1 MRSKSCVNT
10 KDKGFKSLA
19 KKYKVSE
26 GDLELA
32 LKQLPDAGANM
43 SEEELDS
50 YVGDYFKVTSTIPY
64 KSKREYDKAIAVYDA
79 KYRPD
84 KVGQL
89 NKADA
94 QKLYKEAVSIFG
106 KENVILFKD
115 PLDNWQVNVSKPIH
129 SSSKSFTWDRVSE
142 NSYEVSS
149 KGDKRFSALTATFK
163 KGTIIDGVDVSGR
176 TIEDVYQSVIKKSR
190 KGQAP
195 SRDSKLYNE
204 SLKTKEEREDFSY
217 TEGYFPL
224 WQEWARQNPEL
235 IEELRIKAK
244 GKVLTD
250 QFASTRVSQ
259 ARALA
264 DILNGNT
271 ETVLGTPSSSE
282 SKTTVTRIISGGQT
296 GVDTIGLQVAKR
308 LGIET
313 GGTAPKGFLREQG
326 VDSEDIASYGL
337 VEITPEEQA
346 DYTKRKG
353 KKDPYTGRTELNVRN
368 SDGTV
373 YFGTDDDSAGLIATR
388 RSAKEWNKPFI
399 NNPTADELR
408 EWIIKNNI
416 KTLNVAGNR
425 GSKLNNPQ
433 EIEDILSKALSTKK
447 ESTLSTNRLQEGID
461 TINEVIEDTEKH
473 ISFDYDK
480 HEYYIDGK
488 KADMSVTQYIHRSD
502 DIDDLWKLPS
512 TRIGNTV
519 DRFVRAYFKGEDVLK
534 MSIPNLSKRDKRN
547 LKEDLDKLKKSFDD
561 KFGEGQYKVIT
572 DEIRIAGRYNYIDE
586 SGKSQSKTVAGTPDM
601 IIIDNEGNFHIYDMK
616 TKRVMSERNK
626 NWSEA
631 TTESYYRQLSMY
643 KSILEANYPKMR
655 GKIVDMKL
663 IRFDTAYPTPNGITN
678 WNGEN
683 IGTADYD
690 SADENDDADVLYITN
705 DNMTEY
711 VPIEQ
716 YDEYSAPRLSTV
728 ENNGLFN
735 VEERNLDGE
744 FSSYSSLSEEDKAAL
759 EDEVGNA
766 EVPEVTE
773 LSTRDK
779 QIKALHAPG
788 GIPATERLFLGKSAM
803 CYSSFIITQLQNNPK
818 ANSFYFGNEFS
829 GYDFTSMSREEIVNT
844 IGVSKILN
852 YVREAYFNPDNR
864 DDIEDFG
871 VLDKLQIAY
880 DNWGALVEGAY
891 SKLIE
896 LEDVTV
902 VKARPEDIKRET
914 LDVDNSD
921 WMEGATL
928 EEKESEHWQIG
939 QRQISA
945 RASLSAEIRRAFARL
960 PVVDKEGN
968 NIADKYGYNFMTF
981 VDPGEAINRV
991 LEWVK
996 DCTSMK
1002 EMEDILRS
1010 KSDAHPWLNNIID
1023 KIQKEPFRSMF
1034 YQNFRKQFT
1043 QYSIVTVTEDERGNR
1058 IYETHIINT
1067 KGASEAL
1074 LDNIVNAYNSS
1085 LMGNIIIPIKGSLD
1099 GKGRVNIP
1107 KVTALKETNSKL
1119 LSSLKNAH
1127 SERKLG
1133 KFLSSNISN
1142 IADLLTAVGISVDI
1156 KTLDEAF
1163 ANDSTRK
1170 NFNNTK
1176 VFDVLNNLDYL
1187 LETLLDNKD
1196 NTEYN
1201 PVAKGA
1207 EGNIY
1212 GNYKNIVKVLSDYIQ
1227 DSIESSTYENGKMH
1241 YSYVTPSY
1249 MGKLITNLK
1258 DNLGDPNKFQKF
1270 IQDEYGSY
1278 RFFKDGDEWKNVW
1291 LDKLANSEEARQK
1304 LDYKVQLSFNGTPYT
1319 ELSELGYTL
1328 SLMSEYFYDRN
1339 SGKNQ
1344 KLAWYRLPI
1353 LANKPSSEFIRF
1365 TRYTGRNYKRY
1376 ITEGLRNVFDQ
1387 ELMRI
1392 QTVLERAT
1400 NPNINKIG
1408 VKEKITF
1415 DLKDSVVT
1423 PELIEKIKGTKDKKG
1438 NVIKNLTLDD
1448 FVQNGKSIFAGSGA
1462 EFKFLAALNN
1472 EIINKTAL
1480 GQMIIDKIN
1489 GKEVNEEVFNN
1500 SFSTAI
1506 NSYMD
1511 LMVEREMDKWRSI
1524 GLFDTKTVEVTDKKG
1539 NKKENTIYKYVGQF
1553 GSTFDEIAGSLE
1565 EYVWNDM
1572 FATINIIELT
1582 ATDLAYYRNVED
1594 FQKRYSQVHAPAMRA
1609 NIQARDEKGVL
1620 YSIDGMERTIYLKDS
1635 IHVSDIIPNIEKAL
1649 DDKIATLTG
1658 QQKQHMKM
1666 MKGLILKAFEEVNV
1680 ADAQGYS
1687 SPTSYRKKLGMMG
1700 RWTSEM
1706 EEAYNRIKSGNY
1718 NVNDLGVVWQP
1729 LKPFVFS
1736 NIRKSTGA
1744 DSMKTMRVPVQ
1755 NKNSE
1760 YLLFLADAIMRGN
1773 NQNNKLIAIF
1783 DFMEDSAYDGRV
1795 SKNGKVI
1802 KEGVYNGRG
1811 IDTVQFESAVNS
1823 GSMGAIDLNNLD
1835 TYDSIKK
1842 ALNDNV
1848 YYKSDKSEYNEQ
1860 YVHTISFEDY
1870 GIQQEVPAHLVDHE
1884 QLMGSQIR
1892 ILGVSD
1898 ITPGTKFKVGKD
1910 TNEIDNIQLVSEYQ
1924 NLIAENIRDSFNQLI
1939 KDFKLKGTKK
1949 QKNKALSELLI
1960 DAIRKDQR
1968 YGSDLITACSLN
1980 DEGEFV
1986 IPLSD
1991 PIQSIRIQQLI
2002 NSIIKTRINKQKV
2015 KGGPVVQA
2023 SSFGLSEDLN
2033 IRFKDKK
2040 GNLIPTIDEYA
2051 KSKKKTKEEVKGEY
2065 DKYVKDNQAS
2075 IAYFE
2080 CYMPIP
2086 SSELEEQL
2094 TRSDGSIMDIDEAI
2108 AAGIIPEEM
2117 RKAIGYRIPT
2127 EDKYSMA
2134 PLYIKGFLPKA
2145 AGEAIMFPKEITT
2158 LSGSD
2163 FDIDK
2168 MYIMLKAF
2176 SKSSKT
2182 NWKAL
2187 EDDIMASDKAKGA
2200 LKRKHREDLR
2210 IAIDEIKNGKI
2221 EFSKDSFEQRVL
2233 DFYNNNKKKYSS
2245 SEYTEAAKGRDKR
2258 NNRIFDIQWAVL
2270 TSEDT
2275 MSKMFN
2281 PGSFDVQKRAARRI
2295 NILKGGGNYSYSDLS
2310 HMSLKELDSIVDS
2323 GSDRDI
2329 LFSSTQVYF
2338 HKQNMTA
2345 GKLIGIFA
2353 NNNTSHAF
2361 LSMQDISLNLG
2372 GEGFMFDGVSVDDT
2386 HNNKLDALYAKDG
2399 SLISKTIAGF
2409 LAASVDAVKDPVLN
2423 FMNLNTFTANTAMLL
2438 ARLGF
2443 DTDSIGMFLTQP
2455 LIEKVT
2461 REYFKR
2467 SNEGSVTV
2475 DEVIKD
2481 FLPDD
2486 FQLVEGMKKSLA
2498 STPFTKEDLAEGLS
2512 LGDDSTDF
2520 QISALL
2526 LFQKLASIAQDLNT
2540 LTFLTK
2546 FNSVTNAVGPT
2557 IADTFVMRER
2567 YRKFLDKMEDNP
2579 PFNENAK
2586 YVIENSPILNAFFE
2600 TTVGDGGAS
2609 ELLFGDYFPH
2619 YGDKFNLVLDRLR
2632 KKVKGQLD
2640 AKLINKLINDFIY
2653 YKLTLG
2659 DNPVIDGSIE
2669 GRTKFINNFTNI
2681 FSEESTGI
2689 VDNDLLKIINIKSPD
2704 YRCPVPTLEAKTGGY
2719 GIDVQERVRSAWTD
2733 LILNPSTRELGSDL
2747 FYYNIYRSSFGFSPK
2762 TFGNLASVEVRLNIP
2777 GYVSTIRDV
2786 RFNDNLVSV
2795 DDFLYLFLR
2804 NHSNEY
2810 KLVPRFEEHSK
2821 VEVSEGK
2828 NIRNNKYITFA
2839 FDKKKHGMDPII
2851 VSTSDNGTV
2860 FAPVIMYKN
2869 KLYMNPVYNEGDN
2882 IVTYTETAP
2891 LGNTNNFL
2899 EYGPDGALM
2908 KSVLNNN
2915 NDKVGEVKETPSKEP
2930 TKEDT
2935 PEEPQHKRTFISKEL
2950 REKANKAFKEVL
2962 EDEEWAAVA
2971 NYEIEDK
2978 QAVIP
2983 QLVDCVLSE
2992 LGIDPTKYEK
3002 PIRKLVIE
3010 RINKANEKNC

>member
-1 MRSKSCVNT
+1 MRNKSCVNT
-10 KDKGFKSLA
+10 KDKVFKSFA
-19 KKYKVSE
+19 QKYQVSD

-32 LKQLPDAGANM
+32 MKQLPDAGAKM
-43 SEEELDS
+43 SQEELDA
-50 YVGDYFKVTSTIPY
+50 YVGEYFKVTSTIPY
-64 KSKREYDKAIAVYDA
+64 ESKKEYDKAIAVYNA

-84 KVGQL
+84 KVGEL
-89 NKADA
+89 SKANA

-115 PLDNWQVNVSKPIH
+115 PLDEWQVNVSKPTY
-129 SSSKSFTWDRVSE
+129 SAVKKDTSE
-142 NSYEVSS
+142 EVSS
-149 KGDKRFSALTATFK
+149 YTGDIIPEENTIFVFGSNPEGRHGAGAAKVAKEQFGAKYGVGEGLTGNAYALPTK
-163 KGTIIDGVDVSGR
+163 DLRVKQNKSLRSIPPKQIVES
-176 TIEDVYQSVIKKSR
+176 IKK
-190 KGQAP
+190 
-195 SRDSKLYNE
+195 LYE
-204 SLKTKEEREDFSY
+204 TAK
-217 TEGYFPL
+217 
-224 WQEWARQNPEL
+224 QNPDKQFKVAY
-235 IEELRIKAK
+235 RNTDKA
-244 GKVLTD
+244 
-250 QFASTRVSQ
+250 S
-259 ARALA
+259 
-264 DILNGNT
+264 LNGYT
-271 ETVLGTPSSSE
+271 GIEMIDMFLEAGPIPSNVVF
-282 SKTTVTRIISGGQT
+282 SKEW
-296 GVDTIGLQVAKR
+296 VDTGKFNQKN
-308 LGIET
+308 E
-313 GGTAPKGFLREQG
+313 
-326 VDSEDIASYGL
+326 
-337 VEITPEEQA
+337 EIP
-346 DYTKRKG
+346 
-353 KKDPYTGRTELNVRN
+353 V
-368 SDGTV
+368 
-373 YFGTDDDSAGLIATR
+373 I
-388 RSAKEWNKPFI
+388 
-399 NNPTADELR
+399 
-408 EWIIKNNI
+408 
-416 KTLNVAGNR
+416 
-425 GSKLNNPQ
+425 SK
-433 EIEDILSKALSTKK
+433 
-447 ESTLSTNRLQEGID
+447 LQEGID

-488 KADMSVTQYIHRSD
+488 KADMSVTQYIHRND

-519 DRFVRAYFKGEDVLK
+519 DRFVRAYFKGEDILR
-534 MSIPNLSKRDKRN
+534 MGIPNLTKRDKRN
-547 LKEDLDKLKKSFDD
+547 LKEDLDKLKKAFDD

-616 TKRVMSERNK
+616 TKRINTNST
-626 NWSEA
+626 WSEA
-631 TTESYYRQLSMY
+631 TTEGYYRQLSMY
-643 KSILEANYPKMR
+643 KAILEANYPKMR

-678 WNGEN
+678 GAGEDV
-683 IGTADYD
+683 GLVDYD
-690 SADENDDADVLYITN
+690 SADTGEDPDVLYITDEDM
-705 DNMTEY
+705 DNF
-711 VPIEQ
+711 VPIEE
-716 YDEYSAPRLSTV
+716 YSDYSAPRLSTV
-728 ENNGLFN
+728 ENNGLFD
-735 VEERNLDGE
+735 VKERKPEGE

-759 EDEVGNA
+759 EEEVGNPEIP
-766 EVPEVTE
+766 EVPE
-773 LSTRDK
+773 LSNRDK
-779 QIKALHAPG
+779 QIQALHTPG
-788 GIPATERLFLGKSAM
+788 RLPATERLFLGNTAM
-803 CYSSFIITQLQNNPK
+803 SYASFIITQLQNSPE
-818 ANSFYFGNEFS
+818 ANSSFLGDEYSN
-829 GYDFTSMSREEIVNT
+829 YDFTSMSREDIINT
-844 IGVSKILN
+844 IGVAKILN
-852 YVREAYFNPDNR
+852 YVKEAYFNPDNR
-864 DDIEDFG
+864 DDIDDFD

-896 LEDVTV
+896 LEDITV
-902 VKARPEDIKRET
+902 VRARPEDIKRED
-914 LDVDNSD
+914 LDADDSD
-921 WMEGATL
+921 WMEEATL
-928 EEKESEHWQIG
+928 EEKESEHWQTN

-945 RASLSAEIRRAFARL
+945 RASLSAVIRRTFARL
-960 PVVDKEGN
+960 PVVDKAGN

-996 DCTSMK
+996 DCTSIK
-1002 EMEDILRS
+1002 EMEDMLRS
-1010 KSDAHPWLNNIID
+1010 KSDTYPWLNNIID
-1023 KIQKEPFRSMF
+1023 KIQKEPFRSLF

-1043 QYSIVTVTEDERGNR
+1043 QYSIVTVTKDEKGNR
-1058 IYETHIINT
+1058 IYETTIINT
-1067 KGASEAL
+1067 KGASKAL
-1074 LDNIVNAYNSS
+1074 IDGIVNSYNSG

-1099 GKGRVNIP
+1099 GKGRVNVP
-1107 KVTALKETNSKL
+1107 QVTALKKANTELFSA
-1119 LSSLKNAH
+1119 LKEAH
-1127 SERKLG
+1127 SEKRLKKSLTT
-1133 KFLSSNISN
+1133 NIPK
-1142 IADLLTAVGISVDI
+1142 IAKLLTSVGIPIDTN
-1156 KTLDEAF
+1156 TLNEVF
-1163 ANDSTRK
+1163 FNDSTRK
-1170 NFNNTK
+1170 NFSNTK

-1187 LETLLDNKD
+1187 LGTLLDNKD

-1201 PVAKGA
+1201 PVAKGE

-1212 GNYKNIVKVLSDYIQ
+1212 GNYKNIVNVLADYIQ

-1241 YSYVTPSY
+1241 FSYVTPSY

-1278 RFFKDGDEWKNVW
+1278 RFFKDGDDWKNIW

-1319 ELSELGYTL
+1319 DLSELGYTL
-1328 SLMSEYFYDRN
+1328 SLMTEYFYDRN

-1392 QTVLERAT
+1392 QTVLERAA
-1400 NPNINKIG
+1400 NPKVNKIG

-1415 DLKDSVVT
+1415 DLKDSMVT
-1423 PELIEKIKGTKDKKG
+1423 PQLIKKIKGTKDRKG
-1438 NVIKNLTLDD
+1438 NAIKNLTLDD
-1448 FVQNGKSIFAGSGA
+1448 FVKNGKLVFTGSGA

-1472 EIINKTAL
+1472 EILNKTVL

-1489 GKEVNEEVFNN
+1489 GKEVNEVTFDKE
-1500 SFSTAI
+1500 FSNAI

-1511 LMVEREMDKWRSI
+1511 LMVKREMDNWRSI
-1524 GLFDTKTVEVTDKKG
+1524 GLFDTETTETTDKKG
-1539 NKKENTIYKYVGQF
+1539 NKKENTVYKYVGQF
-1553 GSTFDEIAGSLE
+1553 GSTFDEIAGNLE

-1582 ATDLAYYRNVED
+1582 ATDLAYYRNIED
-1594 FQKRYSQVHAPAMRA
+1594 FQKRYSQVHSPAMRL
-1609 NIQARDEKGVL
+1609 NIQARDEKGKL
-1620 YSIDGMERTIYLKDS
+1620 YSIDGIERTLYLKDS
-1635 IHVSDIIPNIEKAL
+1635 IQISDIIPNIEKAL
-1649 DDKIATLTG
+1649 DDRIATLTG
-1658 QQKQHMKM
+1658 QPKQHMKM
-1666 MKGLILKAFEEVNV
+1666 MKGLILRAFEEVNV

-1706 EEAYNRIKSGNY
+1706 EEAYDRIKSGDY
-1718 NVNDLGVVWQP
+1718 DVNDLGIVWQP

-1736 NIRKSTGA
+1736 NIRKSSGA
-1744 DSMKTMRVPVQ
+1744 DSMKTLRVPVQ

-1823 GSMGAIDLNNLD
+1823 GSMGAIDLDSLD
-1835 TYDSIKK
+1835 TYDEIKG
-1842 ALNDNV
+1842 ALNKAA
-1848 YYKSDKSEYNEQ
+1848 YYNSDKSEYNDQ
-1860 YVHTISFEDY
+1860 YVHSISFEDY
-1870 GIQQEVPAHLVDHE
+1870 GIQQEVPAHLTDHE
-1884 QLMGSQIR
+1884 QLMGSQVR
-1892 ILGVSD
+1892 ILSVSD
-1898 ITPGTKFKVGKD
+1898 ITPRTKFRVGND
-1910 TNEIDNIQLVSEYQ
+1910 ATEIDDIQLVSEYQ
-1924 NLIAENIRDSFNQLI
+1924 NIIAENIRDSFNQLI
-1939 KDFKLKGTKK
+1939 KDFKLKGTRKER
-1949 QKNKALSELLI
+1949 NKALSELLI

-1968 YGSDLITACSLN
+1968 YGADLITACTLN
-1980 DEGEFV
+1980 SEGEFV
-1986 IPLSD
+1986 IPLLD
-1991 PIQSIRIQQLI
+1991 PIQSIRIQQLL

-2015 KGGPVVQA
+2015 KGGPGVQV

-2033 IRFKDKK
+2033 IRFKDKE
-2040 GNLIPTIDEYA
+2040 GNLIPTIEEYA
-2051 KSKKKTKEEVKGEY
+2051 KSKKKTKEQVKEEY
-2065 DKYVKDNQAS
+2065 RRYVKNNQAS

-2086 SSELEEQL
+2086 SSDLEEQL
-2094 TRSDGSIMDIDEAI
+2094 TKSDGSIMDIEEAV

-2176 SKSSKT
+2176 SKSIKT

-2187 EDDIMASDKAKGA
+2187 EDDIMASDKSKGA

-2210 IAIDEIKNGKI
+2210 IALDEIRNGNI
-2221 EFSKDSFEQRVL
+2221 EFSKNSFEQRVL
-2233 DFYNNNKKKYSS
+2233 DYYNNNKEKYSS
-2245 SEYTEAAKGRDKR
+2245 SGYTEVTKGREGR

-2275 MSKMFN
+2275 MSKIFN

-2295 NILKGGGNYSYSDLS
+2295 KILKEARGDYSYNELS
-2310 HMSLKELDSIVDS
+2310 HMNLKELDSIVDS
-2323 GSDRDI
+2323 GSSRDI
-2329 LFSSTQVYF
+2329 IFSSTQVYF
-2338 HKQNMTA
+2338 HQQNMTA

-2372 GEGFMFDGVSVDDT
+2372 GDGFMFDGVSVDDT

-2423 FMNLNTFTANTAMLL
+2423 DMNLNTFTANTAMLL

-2467 SNEGSVTV
+2467 NNEGYVTV

-2486 FQLVEGMKKSLA
+2486 FKLVEGMKKSLA
-2498 STPFTKEDLAEGLS
+2498 STPFTKEDLAEGLK
-2512 LGDDSTDF
+2512 LGDESIDF
-2520 QISALL
+2520 QMSALL
-2526 LFQKLASIAQDLNT
+2526 LFQKLADIAQDLNT

-2557 IADTFVMRER
+2557 IADTLVMRER

-2600 TTVGDGGAS
+2600 TTVADGGAS
-2609 ELLFGDYFPH
+2609 ELMFKDYFPH
-2619 YGDKFNLVLDRLR
+2619 YGGRFTLVLDRLR
-2632 KKVKGQLD
+2632 QKTKGQLD
-2640 AKLINKLINDFIY
+2640 ARIINMLVGDFMY

-2659 DNPVIDGSIE
+2659 DNPVIDGSE
-2669 GRTKFINNFTNI
+2669 ETRRRFISDFPSI
-2681 FSEESTGI
+2681 FSAEATGI
-2689 VDNDLLKIINIKSPD
+2689 VDNDLIKIINVKSPN

-2719 GIDVQERVRSAWTD
+2719 GIDVQERVKSAWTD
-2733 LILNPSTRELGSDL
+2733 LILNPATRKLGSDL
-2747 FYYNIYRSSFGFSPK
+2747 FFYNIYRNGFGFSPK
-2762 TFGNLASVEVRLNIP
+2762 TAGHLASVDVRLNIP
-2777 GYVSTIRDV
+2777 GYISTIRDIE
-2786 RFNDNLVSV
+2786 FNDNAVSV
-2795 DDFLYLFLR
+2795 DDFLYMFLR
-2804 NHSNEY
+2804 NHSDNY
-2810 KLVPRFEEHSK
+2810 KLVPRFEGHLK
-2821 VEVSEGK
+2821 VKVSEEKSVRG
-2828 NIRNNKYITFA
+2828 NNCITFA
-2839 FDKKKHGMDPII
+2839 FDKKKHGMDPVI
-2851 VSTSDNGTV
+2851 VSTSVNGTV
-2860 FAPVIMYKN
+2860 FAPVIKYKD
-2869 KLYMNPVYNEGDN
+2869 KLYMNPIYNEGDN
-2882 IVTYTETAP
+2882 IVTYTETTP

-2899 EYGPDGALM
+2899 EYGPEGALM
-2908 KSVLNNN
+2908 KSVLNKEGNRAA
-2915 NDKVGEVKETPSKEP
+2915 ETKETPSKEP
-2930 TKEDT
+2930 TKDT
-2935 PEEPQHKRTFISKEL
+2935 PEEPQYKRSFTK
-2950 REKANKAFKEVL
+2950 KEVQEIL
-2962 EDEEWAAVA
+2962 KEIGTDEQWETIATYEDSQLSKV
-2971 NYEIEDK
+2971 
-2978 QAVIP
+2978 VP
-2983 QLVDCVLSE
+2983 QIVDAVLSE
-2992 LGIDPTKYEK
+2992 LNVDPGKFKETV
-3002 PIRKLVIE
+3002 RRLVID
-3010 RINKANEKNC
+3010 RIKEANKKNC

>member
-32 LKQLPDAGANM
+32 MKQLPNAGAEM
-43 SEEELDS
+43 SQEELDT
-50 YVGDYFKVTSTIPY
+50 YVENYFKVTSTIPY
-64 KSKREYDKAIAVYDA
+64 KSKREYNKAIAVYNA
-79 KYRPD
+79 KYKPT
-84 KVGQL
+84 KVGEL
-89 NKADA
+89 DKANA

-106 KENVILFKD
+106 RENVILFKD
-115 PLDNWQVNVSKPIH
+115 FLDEWQVNVSKPV
-129 SSSKSFTWDRVSE
+129 F
-142 NSYEVSS
+142 
-149 KGDKRFSALTATFK
+149 
-163 KGTIIDGVDVSGR
+163 
-176 TIEDVYQSVIKKSR
+176 
-190 KGQAP
+190 
-195 SRDSKLYNE
+195 
-204 SLKTKEEREDFSY
+204 
-217 TEGYFPL
+217 
-224 WQEWARQNPEL
+224 
-235 IEELRIKAK
+235 
-244 GKVLTD
+244 
-250 QFASTRVSQ
+250 
-259 ARALA
+259 
-264 DILNGNT
+264 
-271 ETVLGTPSSSE
+271 SSSE
-282 SKTTVTRIISGGQT
+282 AETIVTKVISGGQT

-313 GGTAPKGFLREQG
+313 GGTAPEGFLRETG
-326 VDSEDIASYGL
+326 IDNEDISSYGL
-337 VEITPEEQA
+337 QEITPEEQA
-346 DYTKRKG
+346 SYTIRKG
-353 KKDPYTGRTELNVRN
+353 KRDPYTGRTELNVRN

-373 YFGTDDDSAGLIATR
+373 YFYTSNDSAGYMATK
-388 RSAKEWNKPFI
+388 RSADEWGKPFLA
-399 NNPTADELR
+399 NPTAEELR

-416 KTLNVAGNR
+416 KILNVAGNR
-425 GSKLNNPQ
+425 GSKLSNSE
-433 EIEDILSKALSTKK
+433 EIANILSNALSIEKVPVISK
-447 ESTLSTNRLQEGID
+447 LQEGID
-461 TINEVIEDTEKH
+461 TINEVIEDTKKH

-488 KADMSVTQYIHRSD
+488 KADMSVTQYIHRND
-502 DIDDLWKLPS
+502 DINDLWKLPS

-519 DRFVRAYFKGEDVLK
+519 DRFVRAYFQGEDVLK
-534 MSIPNLSKRDKRN
+534 MDIPNLSRRDKKS
-547 LKEDLDKLKKSFDD
+547 LKEDLDRLKEAFDD

-586 SGKSQSKTVAGTPDM
+586 SGKPQSKTVAGTPDM

-616 TKRVMSERNK
+616 TKRVNTNST
-626 NWSEA
+626 WGEA

-643 KSILEANYPKMR
+643 KAILEANYPKMR

-663 IRFDTAYPTPNGITN
+663 IRFDTAYPTPNGIKN
-678 WNGEN
+678 WEGED
-683 IGTADYD
+683 IGLANYD
-690 SADENDDADVLYITN
+690 SADAGEDADILYVTDDDM
-705 DNMTEY
+705 DNF
-711 VPIEQ
+711 VPIEE
-716 YDEYSAPRLSTV
+716 YEDYSAPRLSTV
-728 ENNGLFN
+728 ENNGLFD
-735 VEERNLDGE
+735 VKERKPDGE

-759 EDEVGNA
+759 EEEVGN
-766 EVPEVTE
+766 PEIPKSSE
-773 LSTRDK
+773 QSDRDK
-779 QIKALHAPG
+779 QIEVLHTPG
-788 GIPATERLFLGKSAM
+788 GLPATERLFLGNTIMS
-803 CYSSFIITQLQNNPK
+803 YTSFIISQLQNSPK
-818 ANSFYFGNEFS
+818 ASSTFFGDEFS
-829 GYDFTSMSREEIVNT
+829 NYDFTSMSRADIIDTV
-844 IGVSKILN
+844 GVAKILN
-852 YVREAYFNPDNR
+852 YVKEAYFNPDNR
-864 DDIEDFG
+864 DDIDNFD

-902 VKARPEDIKRET
+902 VKARPEDIKRED
-914 LDVDNSD
+914 LDADDTD

-928 EEKESEHWQIG
+928 EEKESEYWQIG

-968 NIADKYGYNFMTF
+968 SVADKYGYNFMTF

-1010 KSDAHPWLNNIID
+1010 KSDTYPWLNNIID

-1043 QYSIVTVTEDERGNR
+1043 QYSIVTVTKDEKGNR
-1058 IYETHIINT
+1058 VYETHIINT
-1067 KGASEAL
+1067 KGASTVL
-1074 LDNIVNAYNSS
+1074 LDGIVNAYNNS

-1099 GKGRVNIP
+1099 GKGRVNVP
-1107 KVTALKETNSKL
+1107 KVTALKKANSEL
-1119 LSSLKNAH
+1119 LSSLKTAH
-1127 SERKLG
+1127 SERRLK
-1133 KFLSSNISN
+1133 KSLSNNISK
-1142 IADLLTAVGISVDI
+1142 IAELLTSVGIPVATSA
-1156 KTLDEAF
+1156 LNEAF

-1187 LETLLDNKD
+1187 LGTLLDNKD

-1201 PVAKGA
+1201 PVVKGA

-1241 YSYVTPSY
+1241 YSFVTPSY
-1249 MGKLITNLK
+1249 MGKLIINLK

-1319 ELSELGYTL
+1319 DLSELGYTL

-1392 QTVLERAT
+1392 QTVLERAA
-1400 NPNINKIG
+1400 NPNVNKIG

-1423 PELIEKIKGTKDKKG
+1423 PELIEKIKGTKDSKG
-1438 NVIKNLTLDD
+1438 NTIKSLTLDD
-1448 FVQNGKSIFAGSGA
+1448 FVKNGKSVFVGSGA

-1480 GQMIIDKIN
+1480 GQMIVDKIN
-1489 GKEVNEEVFNN
+1489 GKEVNEVDFNRD
-1500 SFSTAI
+1500 FSNAI

-1511 LMVEREMDKWRSI
+1511 QMVKTEMDNWRSI
-1524 GLFDTKTVEVTDKKG
+1524 GLFDTETVETVDKKG
-1539 NKKENTIYKYVGQF
+1539 NKKENTVYKYVGQF
-1553 GSTFDEIAGSLE
+1553 GNTFDEIAGNLE

-1594 FQKRYSQVHAPAMRA
+1594 FQKRYAQVHSPAMRL
-1609 NIQARDEKGVL
+1609 NIQAKDENGRL
-1620 YSIDGMERTIYLKDS
+1620 YSADGMERTIYLKDS

-1658 QQKQHMKM
+1658 QQEQHMKM

-1736 NIRKSTGA
+1736 NIGKSSGA
-1744 DSMKTMRVPVQ
+1744 RAMTTMRVPVQ

-1773 NQNNKLIAIF
+1773 NQKNKLIAIF

-1795 SKNGKVI
+1795 SKNGRVI
-1802 KEGVYNGRG
+1802 KEGVYNGKG

-1823 GSMGAIDLNNLD
+1823 GSMGAIDLNSLD

-1842 ALNDNV
+1842 ALNDAV
-1848 YYKSDKSEYNEQ
+1848 YYKSDKSEYNDQ
-1860 YVHTISFEDY
+1860 YVHSISFEDY
-1870 GIQQEVPAHLVDHE
+1870 GIQQEVPAHLTDHE
-1884 QLMGSQIR
+1884 QLMGSQVR
-1892 ILGVSD
+1892 ILSVSD
-1898 ITPGTKFKVGKD
+1898 ITPRTKFKVGKD
-1910 TNEIDNIQLVSEYQ
+1910 TEEIDDTQLVSEYQ
-1924 NLIAENIRDSFNQLI
+1924 NLIAENIKDSFNHLI
-1939 KDFKLKGTKK
+1939 KDFKLKGTRK
-1949 QKNKALSELLI
+1949 QKNKALSDLLI

-1968 YGSDLITACSLN
+1968 YGADLLTACSLN
-1980 DEGEFV
+1980 DEGEFI

-1991 PIQSIRIQQLI
+1991 PIQSVRIQQLI

-2051 KSKKKTKEEVKGEY
+2051 ESKKKTKEQVEEEY
-2065 DKYVKDNQAS
+2065 KKYVRDNQAS

-2094 TRSDGSIMDIDEAI
+2094 TKSDGSIMDIDEAV

-2176 SKSSKT
+2176 SKSSKI

-2187 EDDIMASDKAKGA
+2187 EDDIMSSDKAKGA
-2200 LKRKHREDLR
+2200 LRRKHREDLR
-2210 IAIDEIKNGKI
+2210 IALDEIRNGNI
-2221 EFSKDSFEQRVL
+2221 EFSKNSFEQRVL
-2233 DFYNNNKKKYSS
+2233 DFYNNNIKKYSPS
-2245 SEYTEAAKGRDKR
+2245 GYVEANKGRDKR

-2295 NILKGGGNYSYSDLS
+2295 NILKGGRSYSYNDLS
-2310 HMSLKELDSIVDS
+2310 HMNLKELDSIVDS
-2323 GSDRDI
+2323 GSSRDI

-2361 LSMQDISLNLG
+2361 LSMQDISLDLG
-2372 GEGFMFDGVSVDDT
+2372 GEGFMFDGVSVNDT
-2386 HNNKLDALYAKDG
+2386 QNNKLDALYAKDG

-2455 LIEKVT
+2455 LIERVT

-2467 SNEGSVTV
+2467 SNEGFVTV

-2486 FQLVEGMKKSLA
+2486 FKLVEGMRKSLA

-2520 QISALL
+2520 QTSALL
-2526 LFQKLASIAQDLNT
+2526 LFQKLAGIAQDLNT

-2557 IADTFVMRER
+2557 IADTLVMRER

-2579 PFNENAK
+2579 PFNNNAK

-2600 TTVGDGGAS
+2600 TTVADGGAS
-2609 ELLFGDYFPH
+2609 ELLFKDYFPQ
-2619 YGDKFNLVLDRLR
+2619 YGGRFSSVLDRLR
-2632 KKVKGQLD
+2632 QRTKGQLD
-2640 AKLINKLINDFIY
+2640 AKIINKLVNDFMY
-2653 YKLTLG
+2653 YKLTLS
-2659 DNPVIDGSIE
+2659 DNPVIDGSE
-2669 GRTKFINNFTNI
+2669 ETRRRFINDFTGI
-2681 FSEESTGI
+2681 FSGEATGI
-2689 VDNDLLKIINIKSPD
+2689 VDNDLIKIINVKSPD

-2719 GIDVQERVRSAWTD
+2719 GIDVQERVKSAWTD
-2733 LILNPSTRELGSDL
+2733 LILNPATRKLGSDL
-2747 FYYNIYRSSFGFSPK
+2747 FFYNIYRSGFGFSPK
-2762 TFGNLASVEVRLNIP
+2762 TFGHLASVDVRLNIP
-2777 GYVSTIRDV
+2777 RYVSTIRDV
-2786 RFNDNLVSV
+2786 EFNDNQVSV
-2795 DDFLYLFLR
+2795 DDFIYMFLR

-2810 KLVPRFEEHSK
+2810 KLVPRFEGHSK
-2821 VEVSEGK
+2821 VKVSEGK
-2828 NIRNNKYITFA
+2828 SVRGNKYITFA
-2839 FDKKKHGMDPII
+2839 FDKKMHGMDPVI
-2851 VSTSDNGTV
+2851 VSTSANGTV
-2860 FAPVIMYKN
+2860 FAPVIMYKD

-2882 IVTYTETAP
+2882 IVTYTETTP

-2899 EYGPDGALM
+2899 EYGPEGAYM
-2908 KSVLNNN
+2908 RSVLNKADNR
-2915 NDKVGEVKETPSKEP
+2915 VVETKEDPSKEP
-2930 TKEDT
+2930 SKDT
-2935 PEEPQHKRTFISKEL
+2935 PEEPQYKRSFTKKE
-2950 REKANKAFKEVL
+2950 AQEVL
-2962 EDEEWAAVA
+2962 K
-2971 NYEIEDK
+2971 EIGTDK
-2978 QAVIP
+2978 QWETIASYEDDQLSKVVP
-2983 QLVDCVLSE
+2983 QIVDAVLSE
-2992 LGIDPTKYEK
+2992 LKVDPSKFTETV
-3002 PIRKLVIE
+3002 RRLVID
-3010 RINKANEKNC
+3010 RIKEANKKNC